1 VPASAVP
8 PIPQSPVTGVPSPW
22 LRGFAS
28 VQNGKTVHEDDS
40 EPLVI
45 CELCHIRKADVITEL
60 IMDNKMRDVNLCAT
74 CFVRVHKV
82 KPDDVVTNDR

>member
-8 PIPQSPVTGVPSPW
+8 PIPQSPVTGAPHPGYGA
-22 LRGFAS
+22 LPLL
-28 VQNGKTVHEDDS
+28 QNGKTVHEDDS
-40 EPLVI
+40 EPLII

-82 KPDDVVTNDR
+82 KPDVVTNGG